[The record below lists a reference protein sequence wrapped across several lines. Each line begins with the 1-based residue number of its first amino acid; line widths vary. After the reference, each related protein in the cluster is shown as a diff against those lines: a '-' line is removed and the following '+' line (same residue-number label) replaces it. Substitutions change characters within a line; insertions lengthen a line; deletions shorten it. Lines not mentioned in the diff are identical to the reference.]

1 MNKTVSI
8 NLGGFSFHIDEDA
21 YQKLSRYFDAIKRSL
36 SPDGR
41 DEIMNDIESR
51 IAELLSEKLSN
62 DKQVVSLTEIDQVI
76 AVMGQPED
84 YRIEDETTQTTYAYT
99 APGRSKKLYR
109 DKEKGMLGGVL
120 AGMGHYFGVDP
131 LWLRIIMV
139 LLLFTWGI
147 GIIPYLLFWILVPEA
162 KTTAEKLEMTGQPIT
177 ISNIE
182 KKVKEGFGEISDTIS
197 NIDHKKIADGARDG
211 ASKVATSIEDVFMTI
226 FKVIAKLI
234 GAFILIVS
242 GCALIGIIIASV
254 VMIFSSSLPNNA
266 VLEHIDTPLGIET
279 PYWIQGLLLLSVVG
293 IPLFFL
299 IILGLKLLINNLKS
313 IGSITKYSLLA
324 IWLIATGFL
333 ITIGIREAGQQAFDG
348 KVVQKADIQV
358 ANTDTL
364 KVRFVNND
372 FFSKNVD
379 DKYDLKI
386 EQDSAGNEM
395 IYSNNVS
402 LHLKKTDKTFPYIQV
417 EKIASGKSFA
427 EANKRAEKIKYN
439 FKIVGN
445 QLILDNYLL
454 SDIKNKKRD
463 QKVEVYLYLPNGIV
477 YAPEESVSKY
487 LDGDNAD
494 FDYYYG
500 PEGYNYKVT
509 DGELKCLNCPEDEDV
524 DSEDEV
530 LNISEKD
537 QDTIKTVSIKVGGK
551 EIIRTETKKSGDLT
565 VDESGVVVKKK

>member
-84 YRIEDETTQTTYAYT
+84 YRIEDETTQTTYAYA

-120 AGMGHYFGVDP
+120 AGFGHYFGVDP

-139 LLLFTWGI
+139 ILLFTWGI
-147 GIIPYLLFWILVPEA
+147 GIIPYIIFWILVPEA

-182 KKVKEGFGEISDTIS
+182 KKVKEGFGEISDTIN

-234 GAFILIVS
+234 GAFMLIFA
-242 GCALIGIIIASV
+242 GCTLIGIVIASV
-254 VMIFSSSLPNNA
+254 VMIFSSSLPDNA
-266 VLEHIDTPLGIET
+266 VLDFMETPLGIET
-279 PYWIQGLLLLSVVG
+279 PFWVQGILLLLVVG
-293 IPLFFL
+293 IPFFFL
-299 IILGLKLLINNLKS
+299 LLLGLKLLINNLKS
-313 IGSITKYSLLA
+313 IGNAAKYSLLA
-324 IWLIATGFL
+324 IWLIATGFA
-333 ITIGIREAGQQAFDG
+333 ITLGIKEAGKVALTG
-348 KVVQKADIQV
+348 KVVQKADIQI

-372 FFSKNVD
+372 FFSKDVD
-379 DKYDLKI
+379 DKDDWTIK
-386 EQDSAGNEM
+386 QDSAGNEM
-395 IYSNNVS
+395 IYSNEIS
-402 LHLKKTDKTFPYIQV
+402 LHLKKTDKAHPYIQI
-417 EKIASGKSFA
+417 EKIASGKSFD

-454 SDIKNKKRD
+454 TEVKNKLRK

-477 YAPEESVSKY
+477 YAPDENVTRY
-487 LDGDNAD
+487 LDGSNAD

-500 PEGYNYKVT
+500 PEGYNYKVQ
-509 DGELKCLNCPEDEDV
+509 DGELKCLNCPEDE

-551 EIIRTETKKSGDLT
+551 EIIHTETKKSGNLKI
-565 VDESGVVVKKK
+565 DENGVIVKEK